1 MKNKI
6 VLIAVGAAALISLVL
21 SGIFII
27 LHINKL
33 KSQLVQSNAMCQKVV
48 SELERAE
55 KEKDKMSA
63 ANEKLQADA
72 VSYLAI
78 NSKLTE
84 DKEGLAKNIK
94 YAQETIEKKESS
106 LQRMQKTLSEM
117 ENKAAS
123 YKTYSDQKLM
133 KDKKTLEKKMYAVQ
147 KTLKKERALY
157 HYNLGVAYSQ
167 AKLYDEALDAYEKS
181 VGFNPDN
188 ADAQYNLALLY
199 ETVQADPVKAV
210 AHYRRY
216 LELKPDSEDR
226 DEVEGRINRLK

>member
-6 VLIAVGAAALISLVL
+6 VLLITAAVIIILAL

-33 KSQLVQSNAMCQKVV
+33 KTQLMQSNAMCQKVA

-55 KEKDKMSA
+55 KEKDKISA
-63 ANEKLQADA
+63 ANEKLQADT

-78 NSKLTE
+78 NAKLTE
-84 DKEGLAKNIK
+84 DKEALAKNIED
-94 YAQETIEKKESS
+94 AQKAIEKKESS
-106 LQRMQKTLSEM
+106 LQRMQKRLNEM
-117 ENKAAS
+117 ENKTAS

-147 KTLKKERALY
+147 KMLKNERALY

-167 AKLYDEALDAYEKS
+167 AKLYDEAVDAYGKS
-181 VGFNPDN
+181 VAFNPDN
-188 ADAQYNLALLY
+188 ADAHYNLALLY
-199 ETVQADPVKAV
+199 ETVHADPEKAV

-216 LELKPDSEDR
+216 LELKPDTEDR
-226 DEVEGRINRLK
+226 DEVEGRIDRLK